1 MKKPQIVKNWPKYL
15 LSWGFLAFLI
25 LFITGTFT
33 KEPLDPEK
41 YCPMG
46 GIQAFITYITRGS
59 LPCSMTSVQI
69 IMCVVLAAGV
79 ILFSK
84 LFCAFICPIGTI
96 EDLFTRLRKAT
107 GLKDVDIKAGSVPD
121 KLLRFLKY
129 ALAGWILYMTV
140 SASELFCKHMDPYYA
155 VATGFKGEI
164 TLWMS
169 LVSIGLVVVL
179 GIFIKRF
186 WCKYICPLGAISNAL
201 KFWPWLVVVALV
213 FWVLK
218 VCGVEL
224 AWYYIAGA
232 MLLTGYFFEIFSGR
246 PKAQI
251 LHVMIDQN
259 KCGKSCYSC
268 QKQCPY
274 NIEIPAEG
282 KAVYNVDCV
291 LCGECVAACPSK
303 ALSVGICPSA
313 KKRCGFLKF
322 LPAILSVI
330 LVAVA
335 YIIGGKFELPT
346 IDESWGIEKGMKLE
360 SYRAEGLRSIKCYGS
375 SMAFKARMERVA
387 GIHGV
392 KTFVGTHSAVIK
404 YDPKVISQEEVDKV
418 LFTPSHFRI
427 KTPDHKALPQLK
439 VVTIRTEHMYDKLDL
454 NFLGLQFRL
463 TEKGIYGLESEYA
476 CPLIIRVYMD
486 PAEEYSEEWFA
497 EVVNKKVLHMPVH
510 GGTEFK
516 DTPVDF
522 KFVRLEE
529 GESFISTEEFLTKM
543 FNEMKTDFNGKYTV
557 NGQDTIMKRKN
568 WYKGK
573 PQFVYE
579 IADQA
584 YEKPIIV
591 KGLRY
596 LGNHLSKE
604 EGVIS
609 MYLRLNKDFIPSI
622 QIRYAAPMTEA
633 KLWKMMNEDP
643 WTITY
648 APDDVREEKA
658 RMKFNHPG
666 VSYKWE
672 E

>member
-15 LSWGFLAFLI
+15 LSWGFLLFLI
-25 LFITGTFT
+25 LFIAGLCTE
-33 KEPLDPEK
+33 KPLDPEK

-69 IMCVVLAAGV
+69 IMGIVLAAGV
-79 ILFSK
+79 VLFSK
-84 LFCAFICPIGTI
+84 LFCAYICPVGTV
-96 EDLFTRLRKAT
+96 EDIFTRIRKAI
-107 GLKDVDIKAGSVPD
+107 GIKDIDIKAGSVAD
-121 KLLRFLKY
+121 KLLRFVKY

-140 SASELFCKHMDPYYA
+140 GASELFCKHLDPYYA

-169 LVSIGLVVVL
+169 LVTLGIVVL
-179 GIFIKRF
+179 LGFFIKRF
-186 WCKYICPLGAISNAL
+186 WCKYICPLGALSNAF
-201 KFWPWLVVVALV
+201 KFWPWLVVVGLV

-218 VCGVEL
+218 VCGVSC
-224 AWYYIAGA
+224 AWYIITGC

-246 PKAQI
+246 PKHQI
-251 LHVMIDQN
+251 LHVMLDES
-259 KCGKSCYSC
+259 KCGRSCYSC

-274 NIEIPAEG
+274 NIEVPAEG
-282 KAVYNVDCV
+282 KMVTNVDCT

-313 KKRCGFLKF
+313 KKRCGFMKF
-322 LPAILSVI
+322 LPAILAVI
-330 LVAVA
+330 LVVVG
-335 YIIGGKFELPT
+335 YFVGGKFELPT
-346 IDESWGIEKGMKLE
+346 IDVEWGIEKGMKLDT
-360 SYRAEGLRSIKCYGS
+360 YKVEGLRSIKCYGS
-375 SMAFKARMERVA
+375 SMAFKARMERVN
-387 GIHGV
+387 GVHGV
-392 KTFVGTHSAVIK
+392 KTFVGTHTAVIK
-404 YDPKVISQEEVDKV
+404 YDPKVISQEEVDKMM
-418 LFTPSHFRI
+418 FTPSVFRI
-427 KTPDHKALPQLK
+427 KTPDRTEIPQLK
-439 VVTIRTEHMYDKLDL
+439 IVTIRTERMYDKLDL

-476 CPLIIRVYMD
+476 CPLIIHVYMD
-486 PAEEYSEEWFA
+486 PAEEYSEEWFK
-497 EVVNKKVLHMPVH
+497 EVVNNKVLHMPIH
-510 GGTEFK
+510 GGKEFK

-522 KFVRLEE
+522 KFVKLEE

-543 FNEMKTDFNGKYTV
+543 FKEMKTDFNGLYKV
-557 NGQDTIMKRKN
+557 NGQDSVIKRKI
-568 WYKGK
+568 WYEGK

-579 IADQA
+579 IADQV

-591 KGLRY
+591 KGLRF

-604 EGVIS
+604 EGVIGL
-609 MYLRLNKDFIPSI
+609 YLRLNKDYIPSI

-648 APDDVREEKA
+648 AKDDVREEKA
-658 RMKFNHPG
+658 RMKFKHPG